1 MEKHKLWPAL
11 RPSSSLTTGRPTADA
26 STAAVSVA
34 DEAEAVERHKVW
46 LWVDPTRR
54 CNLSCELCYTK
65 LSHAQQDLSPEDFEA
80 ILDNVE
86 SDPSLDISLVH
97 LNWRGEPLLNPRFT
111 ELLDVL
117 ARRPRPLPAHWHT
130 NGTII
135 HQRLAASIVAHS
147 GPQMIYVSIDG
158 GNERVHD
165 ANRGRGTFRSSIAG
179 AWTLLKAR
187 EAAGREDGNPRIG
200 IYQLEMGV
208 ASDDYDPE
216 FLELASAVDEWI
228 RIDPVVSDG
237 SDTPVEL
244 RSEADGRRVIA
255 NRGASPVDPL
265 EWGACFWAG
274 NALCVA
280 PNGDVSVCLLSH
292 SEAGVVGNL
301 VRERAGVVVG
311 RAREF
316 RERLERE
323 KRRGVQHCK
332 GCQKACGDAF

>member
-26 STAAVSVA
+26 DTAAFSVA
-34 DEAEAVERHKVW
+34 DVETLEKHKVW

-86 SDPSLDISLVH
+86 ADPSLDISLVH

-135 HQRLAASIVAHS
+135 HPKLAAAIVAHS

-187 EAAGREDGNPRIG
+187 EQGGREDGNPRIG

-208 ASDDYDPE
+208 AADEYDPE

-228 RIDPVVSDG
+228 RIDPVVYDG
-237 SDTPVEL
+237 SDTPVKIG
-244 RSEADGRRVIA
+244 SDADGGQTFSNRREA
-255 NRGASPVDPL
+255 AADPL
-265 EWGACFWAG
+265 DWGACFWAG

-292 SEAGVVGNL
+292 STSGVVGNL
-301 VRERAGVVVG
+301 LKEPAGVVVK
-311 RAREF
+311 RARDF
-316 RERLERE
+316 RQLLEVE

-332 GCQKACGDAF
+332 GCRKSCGDAF

>member
-11 RPSSSLTTGRPTADA
+11 RPSSSLTTGRPTA
-26 STAAVSVA
+26 AAVSVA
-34 DEAEAVERHKVW
+34 DGETLEKHKVW

-65 LSHAQQDLSPEDFEA
+65 LSHAQQDLSPKDFEA

-86 SDPSLDISLVH
+86 ADPSLDISLVH

-135 HQRLAASIVAHS
+135 HPKLAAAIVAHS

-179 AWTLLKAR
+179 ARTLLKAR
-187 EAAGREDGNPRIG
+187 ERGGREDGNPRIG

-208 ASDDYDPE
+208 AADEYDPE

-228 RIDPVVSDG
+228 RVDPVVSDG
-237 SDTPVEL
+237 SDTPVKIGSDADGKRTFSN
-244 RSEADGRRVIA
+244 RSEAA
-255 NRGASPVDPL
+255 ADPL
-265 EWGACFWAG
+265 DWGSCFWAG

-292 SEAGVVGNL
+292 STSGVVGNL
-301 VRERAGVVVG
+301 LREPAGVVVK
-311 RAREF
+311 RARDF
-316 RERLERE
+316 RQLLEVE

-332 GCQKACGDAF
+332 GCQKSCGDAF